1 MPHTNRETW
10 RRIVASALDWRE
22 AHATFDDAVAGLP
35 AALRGK
41 RPARFPHSSWELVE
55 HIRLAQADLLEFMTN
70 REYSAPTWPADYW
83 PSSPEP
89 RSARAWNESLRAVRE
104 DAKRLQ
110 RLTTKKGLDLTA
122 KIPWGN
128 GQTYL
133 RTILVAIDHTSYHVG
148 QIIVVRRLLGMW
160 PPA

>member
-1 MPHTNRETW
+1 M
-10 RRIVASALDWRE
+10 S
-22 AHATFDDAVAGLP
+22 
-35 AALRGK
+35 
-41 RPARFPHSSWELVE
+41 ELVFHNDTDHHRYE
-55 HIRLAQADLLEFMTN
+55 AVLDGVPAGFV
-70 REYSAPTWPADYW
+70 EYSILSQAIMLTHTEVLPNF
-83 PSSPEP
+83 EGKGVGGFL
-89 RSARAWNESLRAVRE
+89 ARESLAAVRE